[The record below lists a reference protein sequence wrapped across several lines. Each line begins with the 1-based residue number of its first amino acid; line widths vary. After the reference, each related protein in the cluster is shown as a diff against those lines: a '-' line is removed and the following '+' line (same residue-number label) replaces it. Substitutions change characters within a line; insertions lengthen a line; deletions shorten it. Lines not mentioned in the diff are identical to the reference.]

1 MTNEFNFDVAM
12 QLVESEELFPVD
24 LDQAFIWLGYTRK
37 DTAKDKLTSMFEEDL
52 DYVYVRALPEADNH
66 GTFSP
71 QELGSK
77 SRKEKIYLTIDAF
90 KQMGM
95 ILGTARGKEIR
106 KYFLQCEKV
115 AKQITSI
122 SPDLTQALLQ
132 MQEQLNSIV
141 VSQVRLN
148 QLEAQN
154 EELQTASLAHPGCK
168 EVLDKN
174 ADCNYP
180 DDLVL
185 TVKQY
190 VTFKNLGSAT
200 FINTLSK
207 RAAQYYRLAK
217 QSDPLTNS
225 RNQVIYRGSDILY
238 LDEAL
243 KSILDLD

>member
-1 MTNEFNFDVAM
+1 MNNEFSIELAQ
-12 QLVESEELFPVD
+12 QLVNSKEQFPVD
-24 LDQAFIWLGYTRK
+24 FSDAVIWLGYTRK
-37 DTAKDKLTSMFEEDL
+37 DSAKEKLTRNFEKGVDYSVTWRNVPHSQGSGASRVEDIFL
-52 DYVYVRALPEADNH
+52 TVETLKSIGMMV
-66 GTFSP
+66 GTE
-71 QELGSK
+71 Q
-77 SRKEKIYLTIDAF
+77 
-90 KQMGM
+90 
-95 ILGTARGKEIR
+95 GKKIR
-106 KYFLQCEKV
+106 KYFLECEKV
-115 AKQITSI
+115 AKQVTSI
-122 SPDLTQALLQ
+122 SPDLTQALLK
-132 MQEQLNSIV
+132 MQEQLNSLV

-154 EELQTASLAHPGCK
+154 QELQVASLAHPGCK

-190 VTFKNLGSAT
+190 VTFKNLENVS
-200 FINTLSK
+200 FVNTLSK

-217 QSDPLTNS
+217 QSDPLTNR
-225 RNQVIYRGSDILY
+225 RNQIIYKGSDILY

>member
-1 MTNEFNFDVAM
+1 MNEFNIELAK
-12 QLVESEELFPVD
+12 QLVDSEEQFPVD
-24 LDQAFIWLGYTRK
+24 LDQAVEWLGYAEKRNAL
-37 DTAKDKLTSMFEEDL
+37 DTLKSYFQEGVEFLSS
-52 DYVYVRALPEADNH
+52 
-66 GTFSP
+66 SP
-71 QELGSK
+71 K
-77 SRKEKIYLTIDAF
+77 SNTGGRPSHSYYLTIETF
-90 KQMGM
+90 KEMGM
-95 ILGTARGKEIR
+95 LCKTEKGKQIR
-106 KYFLQCEKV
+106 IYFLQCEKV

-122 SPDLTQALLQ
+122 SPDLTQALLK
-132 MQEQLNSIV
+132 MQEQLNSLV

-148 QLEAQN
+148 QLEVKN

-168 EVLDKN
+168 DVLDKN
-174 ADCNYP
+174 ANCNYS

-190 VTFKNLGSAT
+190 ITFKNLGDSP

-217 QSDPLTNS
+217 QSDPLTNR
-225 RNQVIYRGSDILY
+225 RNQVIYKGSDILY

>member
-1 MTNEFNFDVAM
+1 MNNEFSIELAK
-12 QLVESEELFPVD
+12 QLVESEEQFPVD
-24 LDQAFIWLGYTRK
+24 LDQAFIWLGHSRKDSAVDILKSYFEEGIDFRQTRK
-37 DTAKDKLTSMFEEDL
+37 SNTGGRPSDSYYLTVNCL
-52 DYVYVRALPEADNH
+52 K
-66 GTFSP
+66 
-71 QELGSK
+71 ELGMICK
-77 SRKEKIYLTIDAF
+77 TEKG
-90 KQMGM
+90 KQ
-95 ILGTARGKEIR
+95 IR
-106 KYFLQCEKV
+106 KYFLECEKV
-115 AKQITSI
+115 AKQVTAI
-122 SPDLTQALLQ
+122 SPDLTQALLK
-132 MQEQLNSIV
+132 MQEQLNTLV

-174 ADCNYP
+174 ADCNYS

-190 VTFKNLGSAT
+190 LAFKGLDSAT
-200 FINTLSK
+200 FTNTLSK

-217 QSDPLTNS
+217 QSDPLTNR
-225 RNQVIYRGSDILY
+225 RNQIIYKGSDILY

>member
-1 MTNEFNFDVAM
+1 MNSEFSIELAQ
-12 QLVESEELFPVD
+12 QLVDSNEQFPVD
-24 LDQAFIWLGYTRK
+24 FSIAWEWLQYSRK
-37 DTAKDKLTSMFEEDL
+37 DVAKKSLLNCGFIENIDFHIETEPTTTGISAKLNENIFLTVECFKMWSMLSGTEQGKR
-52 DYVYVRALPEADNH
+52 VRL
-66 GTFSP
+66 
-71 QELGSK
+71 
-77 SRKEKIYLTIDAF
+77 
-90 KQMGM
+90 
-95 ILGTARGKEIR
+95 
-106 KYFLQCEKV
+106 YFLECEKV
-115 AKQITSI
+115 AKQVTSI
-122 SPDLTQALLQ
+122 SPDLTQALLK
-132 MQEQLNSIV
+132 MQEQLNSLV

-174 ADCNYP
+174 AECDYS

-190 VTFKNLGSAT
+190 LNFKGLDSAT
-200 FINTLSK
+200 FTNTLSK

-217 QSDPLTNS
+217 QSDPLTNR
-225 RNQVIYRGSDILY
+225 RNQIIYKGSDILY